1 MSFNA
6 SWIVKSDEGSFHL
19 MVKTDESWT
28 ALLQYIAPPPSRPD
42 TPQIPDVRS

>member
-1 MSFNA
+1 MSLISSGVVN
-6 SWIVKSDEGSFHL
+6 SDEGSFHL